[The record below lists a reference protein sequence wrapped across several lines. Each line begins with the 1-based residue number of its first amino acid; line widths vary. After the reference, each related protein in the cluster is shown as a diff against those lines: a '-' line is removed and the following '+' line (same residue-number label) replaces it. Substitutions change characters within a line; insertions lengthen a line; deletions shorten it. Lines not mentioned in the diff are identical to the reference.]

1 MCKRFCPMPDFLMA
15 VHFHFP
21 NILVSRAIKIFIC
34 TRYPLFQY
42 HGSRQNFKCRARFIQ
57 PIYCEIAPYTTVNG
71 TIIIGVIIRIITH
84 SQQSAC
90 FYVHH
95 QSSGTGSILL
105 LHYFFQFP
113 FYNILNCFIY
123 CQIQITP
130 RLRRHIFFCGI
141 WEFISYTI
149 IFH

>member
-1 MCKRFCPMPDFLMA
+1 MPDFFMT
-15 VHFHFP
+15 VHFHFS
-21 NILVSRAIKIFIC
+21 NILISRTIETLIC
-34 TRYPLFQY
+34 ACHPFFQY
-42 HGSRQNFKCRARFIQ
+42 HSSRQDFKCRARFIQ

-84 SQQSAC
+84 SQQSTC

-105 LHYFFQFP
+105 LYYFFQFP

-123 CQIQITP
+123 CQIQIAP
-130 RLRRHIFFCGI
+130 RLRRHILFSGI
-141 WEFISYTI
+141 GEFITYTI